1 MVVGVRMTQSVWP
14 VRERIVKM
22 NSTVPFEETLEQA
35 VGLEQVVEE
44 EAEVLGDSIEGAGQ
58 C

>member
-1 MVVGVRMTQSVWP
+1 
-14 VRERIVKM
+14 M